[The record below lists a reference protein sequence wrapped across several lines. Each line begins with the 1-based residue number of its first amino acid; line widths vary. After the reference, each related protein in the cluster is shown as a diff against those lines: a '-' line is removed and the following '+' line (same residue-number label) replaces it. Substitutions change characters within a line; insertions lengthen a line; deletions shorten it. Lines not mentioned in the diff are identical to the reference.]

1 MVKVTFTVDEETLA
15 VLQQTARR
23 LAKPQSAIVRE
34 AIREFSARA
43 GRLGEEERR
52 MMLRAID
59 ALLARRPDRPASAVT
74 RELAQV
80 RTARKRGGRRTR

>member
-15 VLQQTARR
+15 TLQQTARR

-34 AIREFSARA
+34 AIREFGARA

-52 MMLRAID
+52 TMLRAID
-59 ALLARRPDRPASAVT
+59 ALLARRPGRPAAAVN

-80 RTARKRGGRRTR
+80 RAARKRGGRRTR